1 MTPTREQF
9 ATCILL
15 VFIGLLFTSSISAQV
30 DPGSIVG
37 VWLFDEGSGSIAKD
51 NSGNGYDA
59 DLMETPVWTQGIRGQ
74 ALQFQN
80 GSYLEIRNSAENL
93 GFGGVAPFTI
103 AAWVKSQ
110 GGGTVVGKYNAGII
124 GAHFLQIQGDGTIAF
139 DRESPPWVL
148 YGSKSVPNND
158 FGHVAATYD
167 GTTLRLY
174 VNGVLDI
181 EQDWAAQSTDTETP
195 VLIGARHEGGTPGV
209 FFNGVIDE
217 VAMFNVALTA
227 EQIQTVMKGLSSSKA
242 LSPVPEDG
250 TIDVARDTSLSWTAA
265 DTAATHTVYFGTSRE
280 DVDTASTNT
289 PLNVLVSEGQTE
301 TSYTPESVLTLGES
315 YYWRVDEVNSA
326 PDYTVFKGNVWGF
339 TVEPISFPIETITAT
354 ASDTA
359 PGMEPSK
366 TVDGSGLNAQDQH
379 SISSMDMWLSGI
391 PTGPV
396 WIQYEFDK
404 AYKLYEIQVW
414 NSNQLIESFIGFGT
428 KEVAIETSTDG
439 TSWTALGAVTQLE
452 RAPGRAGYTAN
463 TSIDMSGTV
472 ARYVRLNM
480 VSAYGFTG
488 QFGLSEVRFLAIPT
502 FARNPQPASGALVD
516 TANVPLSWRVGRD
529 AAEHRVSLG
538 TDATNLSLLGTV
550 TDNRIQTGALD
561 FATTYYWSV
570 TEVNQA
576 ETPADHGG
584 DVWSFTTP
592 DHAVVDNFDGYTD
605 DLDAGGAIFQTWA
618 DGFDD
623 DSNGALV
630 GHEFSPFAE
639 QTVVRSGQSMPLS
652 YDNTAGKSEAT
663 IPLNQDWSASGIKT
677 LSLFFHGSTANTGQ
691 LYVKINNEKVDYRG
705 DADDIQQVQWQPWLI
720 DLTALGTLQNVT
732 SLTIGVEG
740 AGAAGL
746 LYIDDIRL
754 YPRPIELVIP
764 VEPDNSALLVHY
776 PFDEGAGTQATDA
789 SGQGNHGVVGGDPQ
803 WTAGV
808 DGSAIAFDGRNDYV
822 SAQKSLLSDLEQ
834 FTIACW
840 IKADTTSADRS
851 GLVGQNDCVEYGFAS
866 PNTLQIWTPGGGS
879 LNYTWPYD
887 DTDWHHIAAVGDG
900 ASLTLYL
907 DGRSVATGGS
917 ATNNYGA
924 SDFPLNI
931 AGDGVFDAIGNAFF
945 GQLDEVRVYN
955 QALSP
960 EELASLAGHTEP
972 LQKPF

>member
-1 MTPTREQF
+1 MTPTGERLAICTLF
-9 ATCILL
+9 IL
-15 VFIGLLFTSSISAQV
+15 IGLFFTSPTSAQV
-30 DPGSIVG
+30 DPASIVG

-59 DLMETPVWTQGIRGQ
+59 DLMEAPVWTQGIRGQ

-80 GSYLEIRNSAENL
+80 GSYLEIRDSAENL

-103 AAWVKSQ
+103 TAWVKSE

-139 DRESPPWVL
+139 DRESPPWIL
-148 YGSKSVPNND
+148 YGSKAVPNNE

-195 VLIGARHEGGTPGV
+195 VLIGARHAGGTPTE
-209 FFNGVIDE
+209 FFNGIIDE
-217 VAMFNVALTA
+217 VAMFDVALTA
-227 EQIQTVMKGLSSSKA
+227 DQIKTVMKGLSSSKA

-250 TIDVARDTSLSWTAA
+250 TVDVPRDTNLSWTAA
-265 DTAATHTVYFGTSRE
+265 DTAATHTVYFGTSRT
-280 DVDTASTNT
+280 DVDTATPDA

-301 TSYTPESVLTLGES
+301 TRFTPQSVLALGES

-326 PDYTVFKGNVWGF
+326 PDYTVFKGNVWSF
-339 TVEPISFPIETITAT
+339 TVEPVSYPIEMITAT

-359 PGMEPSK
+359 PGMEPFK

-391 PTGPV
+391 PAGPV

-404 AYKLYEIQVW
+404 AYKLHEMRVW
-414 NSNQLIESFIGFGT
+414 NSNQLIESFIGFGAQ
-428 KEVAIETSTDG
+428 EVTIETSTDG
-439 TSWTALGAVTQLE
+439 TTWTAGGITQLA
-452 RAPGRAGYTAN
+452 RAPGRADYTAN
-463 TSIDMSGTV
+463 TTIDMDGTV
-472 ARYVRLNM
+472 AKFVRLNM

-502 FARNPQPASGALVD
+502 SARQPQPVSGATVD
-516 TANVPLSWRVGRD
+516 SADVLLSWRVGRG
-529 AAEHRVSLG
+529 AAEHRVYVG
-538 TDATNLSLLGTV
+538 TDAGSLGLLGTV

-576 ETPADHGG
+576 ETPSDHEG

-592 DHAVVDNFDGYTD
+592 DYGFVDNFNGYTD
-605 DLDAGGAIFQTWA
+605 DLDAGDAIFQRWT

-623 DSNGALV
+623 DTNGALV
-630 GHEFSPFAE
+630 GYEISPFAE

-652 YDNTAGKSEAT
+652 YDNVAGKSEAT
-663 IPLNQDWSASGIKT
+663 LPLDQDWSASGIKT

-691 LYVKINNEKVDYRG
+691 LYIKINDKKVDYQG
-705 DADDIQQVQWQPWLI
+705 DPGDIQQVQWQPWLI
-720 DLTALGTLQNVT
+720 DLTTLGSLQNVT

-740 AGAAGL
+740 AGAAGM
-746 LYIDDIRL
+746 LYIDDIML
-754 YPRPIELVIP
+754 YPRSIEVVVP
-764 VEPDNSALLVHY
+764 SEPDNSALLVSY
-776 PFDEGAGTQATDA
+776 PFDEGAGTQTADV
-789 SGQGNHGVVGGDPQ
+789 SGQGNHGIVGGDPQ
-803 WTAGV
+803 WVAGV

-822 SAQKSLLSDLEQ
+822 TAQKSLLSDLGQ

-840 IKADTTSADRS
+840 IKADTASADRS

-900 ASLTLYL
+900 TSLTIYL

-917 ATNNYGA
+917 PTTNYGA
-924 SDFPLNI
+924 STFPLNI
-931 AGDGVFDAIGNAFF
+931 AGDGVFDAVGNAFF
-945 GQLDEVRVYN
+945 GQLDDVRVYN

-960 EELASLAGHTEP
+960 EELAGLAGHTAP